1 MGVFNVIKIFVHKK
15 KGATMRKK
23 SFFIKLFVT
32 LFIIAALSTSVCGNV
47 LAKNN
52 GNNVT
57 VASQT
62 VVNQDGVA
70 INVTGLNANG
80 FFGSELK
87 LSITNGSNYN
97 IVVQARDMSVNDVMI
112 DPIFSQDVAIGKSAN
127 SEVALMTSSLQQAGI
142 KTIQKIETKFVVI
155 DKDSWTEL
163 FVSPIS
169 VINTSAAGTFTQ
181 TYNTA
186 GTVLLDNGA
195 FKVIAQKI
203 DSKNSFWGADI
214 YMYIENN
221 TNQDITVQA
230 HDVSVNGFMVD
241 PIFSQDVCAGKKAF
255 STITFLDS
263 DLQKNGITTITTMD
277 LKLYIFDPATVNTIM
292 ETAVI
297 TVPFQ

>member
-1 MGVFNVIKIFVHKK
+1 M
-15 KGATMRKK
+15 
-23 SFFIKLFVT
+23 
-32 LFIIAALSTSVCGNV
+32 
-47 LAKNN
+47 
-52 GNNVT
+52 T